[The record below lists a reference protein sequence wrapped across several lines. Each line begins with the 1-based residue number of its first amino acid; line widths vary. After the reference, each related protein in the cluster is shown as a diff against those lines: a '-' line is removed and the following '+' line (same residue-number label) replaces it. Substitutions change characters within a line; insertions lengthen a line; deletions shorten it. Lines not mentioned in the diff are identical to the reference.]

1 MLIHPG
7 LQVEKLI
14 VVEIRNF
21 VPKRPRDSCEKF
33 LPLAMKRVRGE
44 DEKLHASAGM
54 APYLD
59 DEPSASKFRHI
70 IPIL

>member
-21 VPKRPRDSCEKF
+21 MPKRTRRQLQKI
-33 LPLAMKRVRGE
+33 LAISHEKRVRGE
-44 DEKLHASAGM
+44 DEKLHTSARMAS
-54 APYLD
+54 YLD
-59 DEPSASKFRHI
+59 D
-70 IPIL
+70 